1 MNIPIKSAHGF
12 ARGRPR
18 TIGDA
23 ESSDEAGRKRIVQAA
38 IRAFAERGF
47 HGTSIPE
54 IARAANVGVASIYRR
69 FDDKEHLVNAVFRE
83 TKSRLRDA
91 LLLGLD
97 LSGSPRATF
106 LGVWSRLVRFQR
118 EQALAFQFLEMQD
131 HVPYLDAESRAVEA
145 SLLVPLFAATAA
157 ATSPGQRGA
166 ARPDVLIA
174 MVWGA
179 FVGLV
184 KAVRLGYLA
193 VDDETFHR
201 AGEACFAVLAP
212 SLEDAAE
219 TATAPPMKNR
229 PRRPRVTRGG

>member
-1 MNIPIKSAHGF
+1 MTIPIKSASGF

-18 TIGDA
+18 TLGAA
-23 ESSDEAGRKRIVQAA
+23 ESSDEDGRKRIVHAA

-47 HGTSIPE
+47 HGASIPE
-54 IARAANVGVASIYRR
+54 IARSANVGVASIYRR

-97 LSGSPRATF
+97 SSGSPRATF
-106 LGVWSRLVRFQR
+106 LEVWSRLVRFQR
-118 EQALAFQFLEMQD
+118 DEALAFQFLEMQD

-157 ATSPGQRGA
+157 ATSSGQQRA
-166 ARPDVLIA
+166 VRPEVLIA

-184 KAVRLGYLA
+184 KAVRLGYLV
-193 VDDETFHR
+193 VDDATLQR

-212 SLEDAAE
+212 SLEGAAE
-219 TATAPPMKNR
+219 SVDASTRKR
-229 PRRPRVTRGG
+229 HPRRSRVTRGG

>member
-1 MNIPIKSAHGF
+1 MSIPVKRDGGSR
-12 ARGRPR
+12 RGRPR
-18 TIGDA
+18 TLGAA
-23 ESSDEAGRKRIVQAA
+23 ESSDEDGRRRIVLAA
-38 IRAFAERGF
+38 LHAFAERGF

-54 IARAANVGVASIYRR
+54 IARSANVGVASIYRR

-97 LSGSPRATF
+97 LSGSPRTTF
-106 LGVWSRLVRFQR
+106 LEVWSRLVRFQR

-157 ATSPGQRGA
+157 AISSGHRGA

-174 MVWGA
+174 IVWGA

-193 VDDETFHR
+193 VDDATFQR

-212 SLEDAAE
+212 SLERAAE
-219 TATAPPMKNR
+219 SVSASTMMGR